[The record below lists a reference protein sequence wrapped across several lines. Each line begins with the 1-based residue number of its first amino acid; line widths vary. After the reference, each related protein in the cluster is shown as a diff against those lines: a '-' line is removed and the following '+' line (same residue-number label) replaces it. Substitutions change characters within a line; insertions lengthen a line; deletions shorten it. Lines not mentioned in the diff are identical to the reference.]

1 VFVKKRESNVRYQ
14 KILVTGGFGRLGRY
28 VTDTLSK
35 RCDLT
40 VLDLTPGQDSEIDV
54 IEADVTNYNALKEA
68 FKSQEAVVHLA
79 AIPNPRT
86 APADVTFQ
94 INVQGTWAVL
104 QAAEDCGVKRVVVA
118 SSDAVLGLHYNP
130 PGWGPQYLPIDEDHP
145 LRPIDFYSLSK
156 ECTESICRAYAN
168 RGKLEV
174 IVLRPT
180 HIVFPPEF
188 PELEARGADVQNYH
202 LWTYIAP
209 EDVAQG
215 FCCALDSSDGGHAA
229 YFITAKDGLNTRP
242 TIELLRERYGV
253 LPRVRDA
260 AYFERDPCAPIL
272 DGSRACDRL
281 GFEPKINWCD
291 LVAARDSAK
300 RKIG

>member
-1 VFVKKRESNVRYQ
+1 LSGRREKKVRYQ
-14 KILVTGGFGRLGRY
+14 KILVTGGSGRLGRY
-28 VTDTLSK
+28 VTDILSK

-40 VLDLTPGQDSEIDV
+40 VLDRVPTHLETRV
-54 IEADVTNYNALKEA
+54 IEADVTNYNALRDA
-68 FKSQEAVVHLA
+68 FRTQEAIIHLA

-118 SSDAVLGLHYNP
+118 SSDAALGLQYNP

-145 LRPIDFYSLSK
+145 LRPVDFYSLSK

-174 IVLRPT
+174 LVLRPT

-202 LWTYIAP
+202 LWAYIAP

-215 FCCALDSSDGGHAA
+215 FCCALNSLDGGHATC
-229 YFITAKDGLNTRP
+229 FLTAKDGLNTRP
-242 TIELLRERYGV
+242 TIELLR
-253 LPRVRDA
+253 
-260 AYFERDPCAPIL
+260 
-272 DGSRACDRL
+272 
-281 GFEPKINWCD
+281 
-291 LVAARDSAK
+291 VADCP
-300 RKIG
+300 